1 MEEND
6 IKETK
11 EVIEEPTSN
20 TSIKNDDEGY
30 DKLSIKDLIEKEK
43 VLEEKKIKEDKI
55 DKRKISSRINIAKAR
70 AAKLRKAAEKKRQ
83 LQSLFGSDD
92 EETASSSESESESSE
107 DDYRDK
113 YHKHKYKTLFNRQ
126 RKELDDMKQLI
137 FKLAKKQKKSNRRR
151 RRKSRSP
158 SPKKEPQP
166 QPVIHYNI
174 EAPQFK
180 KEEVKEKQPNSVF
193 TNYLKNKLTK

>member
-20 TSIKNDDEGY
+20 TSIKNDDEEY
-30 DKLSIKDLIEKEK
+30 DKLSIKDFIEKEK

-55 DKRKISSRINIAKAR
+55 DKRKVSSRINIAKAR

-83 LQSLFGSDD
+83 LQALFGSDD

-113 YHKHKYKTLFNRQ
+113 YHKHKYKTLFNKQ
-126 RKELDDMKQLI
+126 RKELDDMKQLL
-137 FKLAKKQKKSNRRR
+137 FKLAKKQKKQSRR

-180 KEEVKEKQPNSVF
+180 KEEVKENQPNSIF

>member
-11 EVIEEPTSN
+11 EDIEEPTSN

-30 DKLSIKDLIEKEK
+30 DKLSIKDFIEKEK

-83 LQSLFGSDD
+83 FANHRTCAGPSG
-92 EETASSSESESESSE
+92 EEH
-107 DDYRDK
+107 RDA
-113 YHKHKYKTLFNRQ
+113 KTYSATRITRKNVRHAMKFAMANTRQ
-126 RKELDDMKQLI
+126 
-137 FKLAKKQKKSNRRR
+137 
-151 RRKSRSP
+151 
-158 SPKKEPQP
+158 
-166 QPVIHYNI
+166 
-174 EAPQFK
+174 
-180 KEEVKEKQPNSVF
+180 
-193 TNYLKNKLTK
+193 T